1 MKFQFGKY
9 SNYEDFKEDWIDEVI
24 ELDEELFEY
33 LNKFLWNKLLEE
45 GLDPIEVNMTTHDEI
60 FEKDYYDY
68 QVDDFDSYKGY
79 ETGICIYQCPFD
91 KNRFFGIYYTSG
103 RYESEYDERFF
114 EVESRPVT
122 ELKWCEK
129 EVEV

>member
-9 SNYEDFKEDWIDEVI
+9 CNYEDFKKDWIDEII

-45 GLDPIEVNMTTHDEI
+45 GLDAIEVNMATYDEI
-60 FEKDYYDY
+60 FERDYYDY

-79 ETGICIYQCPFD
+79 ETGIRIYQCPFEH
-91 KNRFFGIYYTSG
+91 RFFGVYITSS

-114 EVESRPVT
+114 EVEVRPIT

-129 EVEV
+129 EVEA